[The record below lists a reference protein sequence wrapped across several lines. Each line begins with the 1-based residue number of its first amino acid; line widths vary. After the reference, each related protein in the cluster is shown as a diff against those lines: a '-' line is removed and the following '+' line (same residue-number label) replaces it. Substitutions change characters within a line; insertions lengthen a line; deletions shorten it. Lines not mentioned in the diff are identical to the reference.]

1 MMPFDKYQENRL
13 TVVGI
18 EAPDNQRKS
27 TAGTR
32 VRLSNGQ
39 YLGDVKDI
47 QITGGLDNAW
57 KVQVV
62 TSSVLTN
69 EQVSN
74 LFVKGGYIK
83 PTLVDL
89 NGNELDIDTITP
101 KQADSLGPVEKH
113 ILVAHGWY
121 QDSRGGMWPPSSVH
135 PPVTMESKSING
147 QKFELPEEESND
159 KATDS

>member
-1 MMPFDKYQENRL
+1 MMPFNEYQENRL

-18 EAPDNQRKS
+18 EAPDNQSKS

-74 LFVKGGYIK
+74 LFVKGGVIPDIYGECK
-83 PTLVDL
+83 STADLSMCDAL
-89 NGNELDIDTITP
+89 NG
-101 KQADSLGPVEKH
+101 QPV
-113 ILVAHGWY
+113 
-121 QDSRGGMWPPSSVH
+121 
-135 PPVTMESKSING
+135 
-147 QKFELPEEESND
+147 ELPEGG
-159 KATDS
+159 

>member
-1 MMPFDKYQENRL
+1 MMPFNKYQENRL

-57 KVQVV
+57 KVQVI

-74 LFVKGGYIK
+74 LFVKGGVVPDMYGECKSTADLSQCDAIK
-83 PTLVDL
+83 GQSTNL
-89 NGNELDIDTITP
+89 T
-101 KQADSLGPVEKH
+101 
-113 ILVAHGWY
+113 
-121 QDSRGGMWPPSSVH
+121 QDD
-135 PPVTMESKSING
+135 
-147 QKFELPEEESND
+147 SND
-159 KATDS
+159 KTTDS

>member
-1 MMPFDKYQENRL
+1 MMSFSKYKENRL

-18 EAPDNQRKS
+18 EAPDNQSKS
-27 TAGTR
+27 LTGTR

-47 QITGGLDNAW
+47 QLTGGVDNAW

-74 LFVKGGYIK
+74 LFVKGGVIPDMYGECKSTADLSQCDAIK
-83 PTLVDL
+83 
-89 NGNELDIDTITP
+89 G
-101 KQADSLGPVEKH
+101 Q
-113 ILVAHGWY
+113 
-121 QDSRGGMWPPSSVH
+121 
-135 PPVTMESKSING
+135 SINLT
-147 QKFELPEEESND
+147 QDDNND

>member
-1 MMPFDKYQENRL
+1 MMPFNEYQENRL

-18 EAPDNQRKS
+18 EAPDNQSKS

-74 LFVKGGYIK
+74 LFVKGGHIPDAHSTTKAIPDFDITGAPYKKIIVK
-83 PTLVDL
+83 P
-89 NGNELDIDTITP
+89 E
-101 KQADSLGPVEKH
+101 
-113 ILVAHGWY
+113 
-121 QDSRGGMWPPSSVH
+121 GG
-135 PPVTMESKSING
+135 
-147 QKFELPEEESND
+147 
-159 KATDS
+159 